1 MASGTIQSSSAA
13 HAFAQAL
20 FELAVERNQLDAV
33 AGEMAALGQ
42 VIHNTPTIAAFFA
55 NPVVKDAERQAVVER
70 SLIATASPLTGS
82 FIKLLVAKGQ
92 LGDLAGTATE
102 FARLVAK
109 RQGKVDVDVT
119 VARPLGAQE
128 LDLVR
133 QRISTAIQKEAIVK
147 QKVDES
153 ILGGII
159 IRVVDKLIDGSVLSQ
174 LRAIEDRMLAAV

>member
-1 MASGTIQSSSAA
+1 MPSQTRNSSAA
-13 HAFAQAL
+13 QAFAQAL
-20 FELAVERNQLDAV
+20 FELADERKQVDSV
-33 AGEMAALGQ
+33 AAEMAALGQ
-42 VIHNTPTIAAFFA
+42 VIHNTPTIASFFA
-55 NPVVKDAERQAVVER
+55 NPVVKDAERQSVVER

-92 LGDLAGTATE
+92 LGELAGTAAE
-102 FARLVAK
+102 FAKLVAR
-109 RQGKVDVDVT
+109 RQGRVDVDVT

-147 QKVDES
+147 QRVDAS

-159 IRVVDKLIDGSVLSQ
+159 IRVGDKLIDGSVRSQ
-174 LRAIEDRMLAAV
+174 LKAIEDRMLSAV

>member
-1 MASGTIQSSSAA
+1 MSSTTHATSAA

-20 FELAVERNQLDAV
+20 FELADERKQLDAV
-33 AGEMAALGQ
+33 AAAMVAIGQ
-42 VIHNTPTIAAFFA
+42 ALATTPSIAMFFA
-55 NPVVKDAERQAVVER
+55 NPVVKEAERQAVVER

-82 FIKLLVAKGQ
+82 FIKLLLAKNQ
-92 LGDLAGTATE
+92 LGELAGTTKE

-119 VARPLGAQE
+119 VARPLGNQE
-128 LDLVR
+128 LELVR
-133 QRISTAIQKEAIVK
+133 QRISTAIQKEAVIK

-159 IRVVDKLIDGSVLSQ
+159 VRVGDKLIDGSVKSQ
-174 LRAIEDRMLAAV
+174 LKAIEDRMLAAV